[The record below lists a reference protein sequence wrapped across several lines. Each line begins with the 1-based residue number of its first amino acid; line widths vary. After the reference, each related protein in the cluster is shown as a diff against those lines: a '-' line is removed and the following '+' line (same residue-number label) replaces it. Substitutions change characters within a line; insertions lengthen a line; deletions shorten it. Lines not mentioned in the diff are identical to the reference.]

1 MHAFSYKRIKSSRW
15 GEGDYEV
22 LGGLEFLLGKENKG
36 KGEGEKIEHVN
47 EKSYPILPSTYF

>member
-1 MHAFSYKRIKSSRW
+1 
-15 GEGDYEV
+15 V